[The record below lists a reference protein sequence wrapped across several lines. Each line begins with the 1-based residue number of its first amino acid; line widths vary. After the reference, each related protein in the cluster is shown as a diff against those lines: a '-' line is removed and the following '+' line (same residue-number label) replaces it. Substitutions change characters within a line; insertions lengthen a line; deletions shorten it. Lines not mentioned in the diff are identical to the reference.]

1 MIASSRQIL
10 SYHTLLYDDSQK
22 INDQNISKR
31 KFVLSDICQLSR
43 ELTSELT
50 SKLTS

>member
-1 MIASSRQIL
+1 MIASSRQIFSHYTL
-10 SYHTLLYDDSQK
+10 SYGDTQK

-31 KFVLSDICQLSR
+31 KFELSDICQLSR

-50 SKLTS
+50 F